1 MALLYFHSHSIL
13 RILILLLFPL
23 SFIFFYI
30 SLFHHPFSLF
40 VLSSPVFILR
50 IHLIQRGF
58 VMEKILALYDNDQ
71 HYSERLGRF
80 LESRS
85 ELPFRVCRFQDPEKL
100 RQFSDRHG
108 IDVLLS
114 DEHCAREVR
123 DFCAPREMICLRE
136 NDGTDPDDGSIY
148 KFQSGE
154 GILRELLKHY
164 AATPTPERRGHARL
178 YLIFSPLGRIGKSCF
193 ALTLAR
199 LLSRECSTLYL
210 SLEENAA
217 FAAGQTLRHSG
228 TLSEA
233 LYYHKQN
240 MLDPARLQSLLYDAE
255 GLSYIPPVRNPEDL
269 SALSPGELSA
279 FVDTLRSS
287 AFHALVVDTDTL
299 ISRAAALFPLA
310 EKVFIPVR
318 EDSAS
323 RQKLARF
330 EDFLSHARLLK
341 EPEHMIRLLLPQD
354 DSISDAAALL
364 TQSRPGP
371 LTDYAQA
378 VLRNYIL

>member
-1 MALLYFHSHSIL
+1 
-13 RILILLLFPL
+13 
-23 SFIFFYI
+23 
-30 SLFHHPFSLF
+30 
-40 VLSSPVFILR
+40 
-50 IHLIQRGF
+50 
-58 VMEKILALYDNDQ
+58 MEKILALYDNDR

-114 DEHCAREVR
+114 DEHCAREAR
-123 DFCAPREMICLRE
+123 DFCSPREVICLRE
-136 NDGTDPDDGSIY
+136 NSEEDPEDGSIY

-164 AATPTPERRGHARL
+164 AAAPVPERRGHARL
-178 YLIFSPLGRIGKSCF
+178 YLVFSPLGRIGKSCF

-217 FAAGQTLRHSG
+217 FAEGQKLRHSG

-269 SALSPGELSA
+269 SALSPPELSS
-279 FVDTLRSS
+279 FVDTLLRSVP
-287 AFHALVVDTDTL
+287 FHALVVDTDAL

-310 EKVFIPVR
+310 EKILIPVR

-323 RQKLARF
+323 RQKLSRF
-330 EDFLSHARLLK
+330 EDFLAHARLLK
-341 EPEHMIRLLLPQD
+341 EPERMVRLLLPQD
-354 DSISDAAALL
+354 DSISDPAALL
-364 TQSRPGP
+364 TRSRSGV
-371 LTDYAQA
+371 LTDYARA
-378 VLRNYIL
+378 VLQNYLL

>member
-1 MALLYFHSHSIL
+1 
-13 RILILLLFPL
+13 
-23 SFIFFYI
+23 
-30 SLFHHPFSLF
+30 
-40 VLSSPVFILR
+40 
-50 IHLIQRGF
+50 
-58 VMEKILALYDNDQ
+58 MEKILALYDNDR

-114 DEHCAREVR
+114 DEHCAREAR
-123 DFCAPREMICLRE
+123 DLCSPRELICLRE
-136 NDGTDPDDGSIY
+136 NDGEDPEDGSIY

-164 AATPTPERRGHARL
+164 AATPVPEHRGHARL

-199 LLSRECSTLYL
+199 LLSRECATLYL

-217 FAAGQTLRHSG
+217 FAEGQKLRHSG

-269 SALSPGELSA
+269 SALSPPELSA
-279 FVDTLRSS
+279 FVDSLLRSS
-287 AFHALVVDTDTL
+287 PFQAIVVDTDPL

-310 EKVFIPVR
+310 EKILIPVR

-323 RQKLARF
+323 RQKLSRF
-330 EDFLSHARLLK
+330 EDFLTHARLLK
-341 EPEHMIRLLLPQD
+341 EPERMVRLLLPQD
-354 DSISDAAALL
+354 DGISDTAALL
-364 TQSRPGP
+364 TRSRPGV

-378 VLRNYIL
+378 VLQNYLL

>member
-1 MALLYFHSHSIL
+1 
-13 RILILLLFPL
+13 
-23 SFIFFYI
+23 
-30 SLFHHPFSLF
+30 
-40 VLSSPVFILR
+40 
-50 IHLIQRGF
+50 
-58 VMEKILALYDNDQ
+58 MEKILALYDNDQ

-114 DEHCAREVR
+114 DEHCAREAR
-123 DFCAPREMICLRE
+123 DFCSPREVICLRE
-136 NDGTDPDDGSIY
+136 NGGTDPEDGSIY

-164 AATPTPERRGHARL
+164 AATPVPERQGRARL

-199 LLSRECSTLYL
+199 LLARECPTLYL

-217 FAAGQTLRHSG
+217 FAANQTLRHSG

-240 MLDPARLQSLLYDAE
+240 MLDTARLQSLLYDAE

-269 SALSPGELSA
+269 SALSQGELSS
-279 FVDTLRSS
+279 FVDILRSS
-287 AFHALVVDTDTL
+287 TAFNALVVDTDSL
-299 ISRAAALFPLA
+299 ISRAAPLFPLA
-310 EKVFIPVR
+310 EKILIPVR

-330 EDFLSHARLLK
+330 EEFLSHARLLK
-341 EPEHMIRLLLPQD
+341 EPERMIRLLLPQD
-354 DSISDAAALL
+354 DGISDAAALL
-364 TQSRPGP
+364 TSLRPGA
-371 LTDYAQA
+371 LTDYARA
-378 VLRNYIL
+378 VLQNYIL

>member
-1 MALLYFHSHSIL
+1 
-13 RILILLLFPL
+13 
-23 SFIFFYI
+23 
-30 SLFHHPFSLF
+30 
-40 VLSSPVFILR
+40 
-50 IHLIQRGF
+50 
-58 VMEKILALYDNDQ
+58 MEKILALYDNDR

-100 RQFSDRHG
+100 RQFSDQHG

-114 DEHCAREVR
+114 DEHCVREAR
-123 DFCAPREMICLRE
+123 DFCSPREVICLRE
-136 NDGTDPDDGSIY
+136 NGGAEPEDGSIY

-154 GILRELLKHY
+154 GILRELLRHY
-164 AATPTPERRGHARL
+164 AAAPVPERRGHARL
-178 YLIFSPLGRIGKSCF
+178 YLVFSPLGRIGKSCF

-199 LLSRECSTLYL
+199 LLSRECATLYL

-217 FAAGQTLRHSG
+217 FAEGQTLRHSG

-269 SALSPGELSA
+269 SALSPPELSA
-279 FVDTLRSS
+279 FVDVLLRSS
-287 AFHALVVDTDTL
+287 HFNALVVDTDAL
-299 ISRAAALFPLA
+299 VSRAAALFPLA
-310 EKVFIPVR
+310 EKILIPVR

-330 EDFLSHARLLK
+330 DDFLSHARLLK
-341 EPEHMIRLLLPQD
+341 EPSRMIRLLLPQD
-354 DSISDAAALL
+354 DGISDTASLL
-364 TQSRPGP
+364 TRSRPGA

-378 VLRNYIL
+378 VLQNYIL